1 MLHASQLQYLQDV
14 MGHSLLA
21 SFHSAGRRVTRPR
34 KAILA
39 VLERTRHPMSV
50 SEIHT
55 ALTRE
60 KIAVDLVTVY
70 RTLSVFKQLGMVSRV
85 EFQEGQFRYEL
96 CQGRA
101 HHHHIRC
108 RGCGHIADLML
119 CPLKKVMAL
128 VERET
133 RFLVEDHSLE
143 FIGWC
148 PQCR

>member
-1 MLHASQLQYLQDV
+1 
-14 MGHSLLA
+14 MGHSLFA
-21 SFHSAGRRVTRPR
+21 SFHSDGRRVTRPR

-39 VLERTRHPMSV
+39 VLERTRHPMSA

-55 ALTRE
+55 ALKRGKT
-60 KIAVDLVTVY
+60 AVDLVTVY
-70 RTLSVFKQLGMVSRV
+70 RTLSVFKQLGIVSRV
-85 EFQEGQFRYEL
+85 EFQERQFRYEL
-96 CQGRA
+96 CHGRE

-108 RGCGHIADLML
+108 RGCGRIADLML

>member
-1 MLHASQLQYLQDV
+1 

-21 SFHSAGRRVTRPR
+21 SFHSAGRRLTRPR

-39 VLERTRHPMSV
+39 VLEHARHPMSV

-55 ALTRE
+55 SLLRGKTS
-60 KIAVDLVTVY
+60 VDLVTVY
-70 RTLSVFKQLGMVSRV
+70 RTLSMFKQLEIVSRV

-96 CQGRA
+96 CEGRK

-108 RGCGHIADLML
+108 RGCGRIADLML
-119 CPLKKVMAL
+119 CPLKKMMAV

-133 RFLVEDHSLE
+133 RFLVEEHSLE
-143 FIGWC
+143 FIGRC

>member
-1 MLHASQLQYLQDV
+1 MVNASRLQQLLGL

-21 SFHSAGRRVTRPR
+21 SIQGDGRRVTRPR

-39 VLERTRHPMSV
+39 VLERIQHPMSV
-50 SEIHT
+50 SEIHSF
-55 ALTRE
+55 LKRE
-60 KIAVDLVTVY
+60 KISVDLVTVY
-70 RTLSVFKQLGMVSRV
+70 RTLSVFTQLGMVSRV

-96 CQGRA
+96 CEGRA

-108 RGCGHIADLML
+108 RGCGHIADLKL
-119 CPLKKVMAL
+119 CPLKKVMAK

-133 RFLVEDHSLE
+133 RFLVEAHSLE

>member
-1 MLHASQLQYLQDV
+1 MQV
-14 MGHSLLA
+14 CCNNMEHSLLA
-21 SFHSAGRRVTRPR
+21 NFKSEGRRVTRPR

-39 VLERTRHPMSV
+39 VLERTRHPISV

-55 ALTRE
+55 SLKRGKTS
-60 KIAVDLVTVY
+60 VDLVTVY

-96 CQGRA
+96 CQGRE

-108 RGCGHIADLML
+108 RGCGYIADLML
-119 CPLKKVMAL
+119 CPLKKIMTL

>member
-1 MLHASQLQYLQDV
+1 MINASRLQQLDCG
-14 MGHSLLA
+14 MGHSLLT
-21 SFHSAGRRVTRPR
+21 SLKSDGRRMTRPR

-39 VLERTRHPMSV
+39 VLERTRHPISV

-60 KIAVDLVTVY
+60 KISVDLVTVY

-96 CQGRA
+96 CHGRD

-108 RGCGHIADLML
+108 RGCGRIADLML
-119 CPLKKVMAL
+119 CPLKKVMAV

-133 RFLVEDHSLE
+133 RFLIEDHSLE